1 MPIFDLHCDSLT
13 KAYDNNYNLISSNK
27 LQVNFNKIK
36 KANYFCQCFAIFIN
50 DNNSA
55 PLDYFLK
62 VSAYFLENIKKT
74 SGINLVS
81 RNNFFKSD
89 TTNAVLTLE
98 NSNVL
103 ENNLDNVKI
112 LKDNNVKMTSLCW
125 NNENSV
131 GYPAKYELLGLKK
144 FGFEVVEVLNESN
157 IIIDVSHLS
166 KKGVIDTVRKSK
178 KPIVASHSNSRVICN
193 NVRNLDDESIKLIAD
208 SGGVIGLNVY
218 QPFLYEKCED
228 GYLSLLK
235 HVKHII
241 KVGGIECLSIGSDFD
256 GIDKVCNI
264 NSPKKLMA
272 IDKFFKTSNLTSSII
287 DKILYKNA
295 LRVFKEYS

>member
-1 MPIFDLHCDSLT
+1 
-13 KAYDNNYNLISSNK
+13 
-27 LQVNFNKIK
+27 
-36 KANYFCQCFAIFIN
+36 
-50 DNNSA
+50 
-55 PLDYFLK
+55 
-62 VSAYFLENIKKT
+62 
-74 SGINLVS
+74 
-81 RNNFFKSD
+81 
-89 TTNAVLTLE
+89 
-98 NSNVL
+98 
-103 ENNLDNVKI
+103 
-112 LKDNNVKMTSLCW
+112 
-125 NNENSV
+125 V
-131 GYPAKYELLGLKK
+131 GYPSKYELLGLKK

-218 QPFLYEKCED
+218 PPFLYEKCED

-264 NSPKKLMA
+264 NNPKKLAM